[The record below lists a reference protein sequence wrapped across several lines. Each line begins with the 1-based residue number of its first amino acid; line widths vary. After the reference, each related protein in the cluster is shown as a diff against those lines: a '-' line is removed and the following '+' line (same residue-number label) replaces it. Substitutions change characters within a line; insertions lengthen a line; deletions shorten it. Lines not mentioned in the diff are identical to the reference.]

1 MKKKQSRYSRFLKSI
16 AHLQIRYPYAVLTI
30 IIILTILFAFPAQD
44 VRTVASLEQMMPQDT
59 PAIASFNDL
68 RDQDLGKDAIAIILR
83 VDVHEHNQRVD
94 ILGEDTDAY
103 IQLLTDQLL
112 QETSISQVHSYLNNP
127 VEQYVNDDQTETLII
142 AYTDAAG
149 DDERM
154 KRLAQRVDYLSE
166 QALPQ
171 GTRPYLTGTPIIQQR
186 LGEYIQSDQQTT
198 RLASTILVLLITA
211 LLFGLSSSIIP
222 IITVT
227 LSVSWLY
234 GTMGLVDLPISTL
247 AGGVAAMVIG
257 IGIDFAIHLMNKYK
271 FERKHGLGVS
281 EAIEEAVV
289 HTGTALSVTALT
301 TSAAFLSFLVG
312 VMPEMGR
319 FGILMAL
326 GITYALILTLMA
338 LPALLVLEERLIS
351 YWSKKARFGIQREY
365 HLEKES

>member
-1 MKKKQSRYSRFLKSI
+1 MKKKQSRYSRFLQTI
-16 AHLQIRYPYAVLTI
+16 AHLQVQYPYVVLAVIIALTI
-30 IIILTILFAFPAQD
+30 FFAIPAQD

-59 PAIASFNDL
+59 PAIAAFNDL
-68 RDQDLGKDAIAIILR
+68 RDQELGKDTIAIILR
-83 VDVHEHNQRVD
+83 IDMHSHNQRTD
-94 ILGEDTDAY
+94 ILGEDTDSY
-103 IQLLTDQLL
+103 VQLLSEQLL
-112 QETSISQVHSYLNNP
+112 QETSISQVRSYLNSP
-127 VEQYVNDDQTETLII
+127 QEQFVNADQTETLII

-154 KRLAQRVDYLSE
+154 KRLAKRVDYLSE

-171 GTRPYLTGTPIIQQR
+171 GTKPYLTGTPIIQQR

-271 FERKHGLGVS
+271 FERKHGLDVP

-301 TSAAFLSFLVG
+301 TSVAFLSFLIG

-338 LPALLVLEERLIS
+338 LPALLVLEERIIN
-351 YWSKKARFGIQREY
+351 YWSKKARFGIQQEY
-365 HLEKES
+365 RLEKQA